1 MPVEFC
7 FALLGRVHRQ
17 DLRSSQDLKTNI
29 SNKTWLLPP
38 QSNLPCF
45 RPEQEV
51 SSVLLQHLALLQE
64 L

>member
-7 FALLGRVHRQ
+7 FPLLGSVHRQ
-17 DLRSSQDLKTNI
+17 ILRSSQDLKTNI
-29 SNKTWLLPP
+29 SSKNWSLPP

-45 RPEQEV
+45 RPEQEA
-51 SSVLLQHLALLQE
+51 SLVLLQHLAHLQQ